1 MIHDHEFPQLQ
12 HISHVLACAQWGGR
26 GQLAARSQ
34 KLPCTATQT
43 TELSG
48 AVSWFYDFWLLAF
61 HIITSCSAL
70 GSKELMLQFWA
81 PVWERRTTYPGRLC
95 SQKGDITPGKITW
108 CPFFFSSALL
118 PAARPDHTHRCSA
131 TVRPTALRYSL
142 IIFDLLASV
151 IIIWYYNV
159 LSCILIPYL
168 VN

>member
-81 PVWERRTTYPGRLC
+81 PVWERRTTYPGRLR

-108 CPFFFSSALL
+108 CPFFFFFGSPPCCSSWPHALL
-118 PAARPDHTHRCSA
+118 QCYCKA
-131 TVRPTALRYSL
+131 YSSQIL
-142 IIFDLLASV
+142 SHY
-151 IIIWYYNV
+151 IWFTCFSYNYMV
-159 LSCILIPYL
+159 L
-168 VN
+168 